1 MANAFDPLG
10 LFDAAQR
17 DAERLRHTLTGNPRN
32 PGADG
37 REPLRGLE
45 REATRALGLASPRRV
60 ELLNGS
66 IAKDV
71 GGWLLG
77 LVPVVGTGLSDI
89 FADHLD
95 ADMHRRM
102 TPAEASTLRQET
114 RWLPDSIALIRTFQK
129 ERGP

>member
-1 MANAFDPLG
+1 MANVFDPLG
-10 LFDAAQR
+10 LFEAAQR
-17 DAERLRHTLTGNPRN
+17 DAERLRHAPTGNPGN
-32 PGADG
+32 PGAYG

-60 ELLNGS
+60 ELLNVS

-77 LVPVVGTGLSDI
+77 LAPVVGTGIADI
-89 FADHLD
+89 WTDNLD

-129 ERGP
+129 EPP